1 MKVVGVQIPPPAPR
15 RDQGASTGYADA
27 ANLADRQTVVCQMQ
41 VTETLSEGLKR
52 EFQVQVPAAD
62 LEARVVERLGELKD
76 RVQLRGFRPGK
87 VPVTHL
93 RKIYGKAV
101 MAETIEAVI
110 REFNAKIVSE
120 RGLKLAMEPKVTIPN
135 EDTAVEMVVG
145 GQSDLAYTLAL
156 EILPKIELADFTG
169 MKLERQVAEVTAA
182 QLNEAIERIAEQN
195 RPFAAKPEGAKAEK
209 GDRVVIDFAGRIDG
223 APFEGGTGGDV
234 GVNIG
239 GGTFLPG
246 FEDQLIGMGAGET
259 RVVKITFPENYAN
272 AQLAGKNA
280 EFDVTVKSLEA
291 PGKVTIDDAFAKSL
305 GLESLEKLK
314 DAVKGRL
321 QQEHAALSRQFALP
335 PTLAEDEFKNVWSTV
350 ENDLKAQG
358 RTFADEGTTEEK
370 AREEY
375 RGIAERRVRLG
386 LVLAEIGEKNKISVT
401 EDEIT
406 RAIVERARQL
416 PGREQEIWEY
426 YRKNPAAVAAV
437 RAPMF
442 EEKVVDF
449 LIELATV
456 SEKQVSREDLLK
468 DEEDEKSGAG

>member
-1 MKVVGVQIPPPAPR
+1 
-15 RDQGASTGYADA
+15 
-27 ANLADRQTVVCQMQ
+27 MQ

-52 EFQVQVPAAD
+52 EFQVEVPAAD

-110 REFNAKIVSE
+110 RELNAKIVSE

-135 EDTAVEMVVG
+135 EDTAVEKVIG

-156 EILPKIELADFTG
+156 EILPKIDLADFKAI
-169 MKLERQVAEVTAA
+169 KLERQVAEVTDT

-223 APFEGGTGGDV
+223 TPFEGGTGGDV

-239 GGTFLPG
+239 AGTFLPG
-246 FEDQLIGMGAGET
+246 FEDQLVGMTAGET

-272 AQLAGKNA
+272 AQLAAKDA

-305 GLESLEKLK
+305 GLESLDKLR
-314 DAVKGRL
+314 DAIKGRL
-321 QQEHAALSRQFALP
+321 QQEHAALSRQKLKRQLLDRLDEMHKFALP
-335 PTLAEDEFKNVWSTV
+335 PTLAEDEFKNVWTAV

-358 RTFADEGTTEEK
+358 RTFADEGTTEQK

-386 LVLAEIGEKNKISVT
+386 LVLAEIGEKNKIAVT

-406 RAIVERARQL
+406 RAIVERVRQL
-416 PGREQEIWEY
+416 PGREQEVWEY

-437 RAPMF
+437 RAPIF

-456 SEKQVSREDLLK
+456 TDKQVSRDDLLK
-468 DEEDEKSGAG
+468 DEDDEKSGAG

>member
-1 MKVVGVQIPPPAPR
+1 
-15 RDQGASTGYADA
+15 
-27 ANLADRQTVVCQMQ
+27 MQ

-110 REFNAKIVSE
+110 RELNAKIVSE

-135 EDTAVEMVVG
+135 EDTAVEKVIG

-156 EILPKIELADFTG
+156 EILPKIELADFKG
-169 MKLERQVAEVTAA
+169 MKLERQVAEVTDA
-182 QLNEAIERIAEQN
+182 QLNEAIERIAEQS
-195 RPFAAKPEGAKAEK
+195 RPFAAKPEGAKTEK

-223 APFEGGTGGDV
+223 APFEGGRGGDV

-239 GGTFLPG
+239 SGTFLPG
-246 FEDQLIGMGAGET
+246 FEDQLIGMGIGET

-272 AQLAGKNA
+272 ALLAGKNA
-280 EFDVTVKSLEA
+280 EFDVTAKSLEA

-305 GLESLEKLK
+305 GLESLDKLK
-314 DAVKGRL
+314 DVVKGRL
-321 QQEHAALSRQFALP
+321 QQEHAALSRQKLKRQLLDRLDEMHKFALP
-335 PTLAEDEFKNVWSTV
+335 PTLAEDEFRNVWTTV

-416 PGREQEIWEY
+416 PGREQEVWEY

-437 RAPMF
+437 RAPIF

-456 SEKQVSREDLLK
+456 TDKQVSREDLLK
-468 DEEDEKSGAG
+468 DEEDEKSGVGQP